1 MLTRARI
8 KVQSGYYYYYYLL
21 PFIDKRK
28 SLVKIQR
35 DSEQSLLKFF
45 ESLEFPY
52 SLRGILTF
60 NGDYTIQEN
69 AFEC

>member
-8 KVQSGYYYYYYLL
+8 KIQLGYYYYYYLL
-21 PFIDKRK
+21 PFIDKRR

-35 DSEQSLLKFF
+35 DGEYLSLKFF
-45 ESLEFPY
+45 ESLEFSY
-52 SLRGILTF
+52 SLQGILTF
-60 NGDYTIQEN
+60 NGDYTIEEN